1 MFIDVRKL
9 SFKNKSHIENFIFQ
23 VENFEKNNRSAQLRS
38 DKANPADMELRL
50 YDAEVAE
57 THNDSAELYN

>member
-1 MFIDVRKL
+1 MKTDF
-9 SFKNKSHIENFIFQ
+9 NFQ
-23 VENFEKNNRSAQLRS
+23 VEHFEKDNRNVQLRC

-57 THNDSAELYN
+57 THNDPAEPYN